1 MSNLPSKDATRLLTE
16 MSKGV
21 EKAADQLFD
30 TVYDELRALA
40 RGILQQ
46 PAGNTLQPTALVH
59 EAYLR
64 LINQS
69 NISEIGRTHFL
80 NLAARAMRQVL
91 TDHARRRLAY
101 KRGGNWQ
108 RIDLGN
114 VIHGSV
120 SKPVDLV
127 SLDEALSRLA
137 ELNQRQARI
146 VELRFLAGM
155 TIEEAAT
162 AIGVSARTVE
172 LDWRMARAWLR
183 GQLSDRGSP

>member
-1 MSNLPSKDATRLLTE
+1 MTS
-16 MSKGV
+16 
-21 EKAADQLFD
+21 F
-30 TVYDELRALA
+30 ALA

-91 TDHARRRLAY
+91 TDHARKRLAY

-137 ELNQRQARI
+137 ELNPNVRRELSSYGSWQA
-146 VELRFLAGM
+146 
-155 TIEEAAT
+155 
-162 AIGVSARTVE
+162 
-172 LDWRMARAWLR
+172 
-183 GQLSDRGSP
+183 